1 MALHG
6 KTIFGFGPMKCMKA
20 SCFLTAHPGGRGARP
35 HLRLQLFQDIWH
47 GRQPVWIHRGAQCG
61 LMRSVRKA
69 TVHHF
74 YSACTASQLA
84 ALSVLQRG
92 QGWLEKAVSS
102 YREAGYAAADR
113 LGVSRPEGGTF
124 LFINVADQLDERG
137 LHGFLVDCIDRGLI
151 LAPGV
156 LWCGLCGLRSGLLYL
171 RATRCGGTG

>member
-1 MALHG
+1 MFSGQPTPVAAVAPDRTFSVYSFSKTYGMAG
-6 KTIFGFGPMKCMKA
+6 NRCGYIVGPSVA
-20 SCFLTAHPGGRGARP
+20 
-35 HLRLQLFQDIWH
+35 
-47 GRQPVWIHRGAQCG
+47 

-84 ALSVLQRG
+84 ALSVLQQG
-92 QGWLEKAVSS
+92 QGWLDKAVSS

-124 LFINVADQLDERG
+124 LFINVADQIDERG

-151 LAPGV
+151 LAPGASCGAAYADHVRVCFTSAPPDVVARGVEV
-156 LWCGLCGLRSGLLYL
+156 LADLLG
-171 RATRCGGTG
+171 R